1 MLRRKHKF
9 AIVAI
14 AFALGLSLLLAI
26 VLLLPD
32 RTSLPALQ
40 NKIEETGTCSVSAQ
54 GIEFVIQADTA
65 TIEND
70 TLILE
75 TNATTGDN
83 ALVLV
88 NANSDTF
95 SAKSVSI
102 RPITTPRDMLEL
114 KFHQL
119 QAVSAGPT
127 FSVPGTLVMMRNGT
141 LCMRFDRHWTLRQWV
156 HHIRRKARS
165 AFK

>member
-40 NKIEETGTCSVSAQ
+40 NKIEETGTCSVSAK

-83 ALVLV
+83 AWVIV
-88 NANSDTF
+88 TADAR
-95 SAKSVSI
+95 SARARSVSL
-102 RPITTPRDMLEL
+102 RFITSPRDMLQL
-114 KFHQL
+114 TFHDL
-119 QAVSAGPT
+119 QPT
-127 FSVPGTLVMMRNGT
+127 GTMPRSMGALT
-141 LCMRFDRHWTLRQWV
+141 LTYDRHWTLRQWLQ
-156 HHIRRKARS
+156 HFRRKLRTAS
-165 AFK
+165 K